1 VREGLGLMRSFDS
14 LSRDWDGKVG
24 VLRISLIQR
33 ECIWKL
39 TLRFL
44 LANDDQAEAAVVD
57 RSWTDSAMSEG

>member
-1 VREGLGLMRSFDS
+1 MGSFDT
-14 LSRDWDGKVG
+14 LSGNGDWEVG